1 MGIEFKVIACS
12 VVGILVYIEVQ
23 EGKLP
28 MRKNIQNYLVGLLG
42 TQYNLLKAQNIV
54 DPIERNAERM
64 AKKAETVKYGM
75 EIPGSLL
82 LPWSS
87 QWDKYFG
94 ALKKITEDV
103 QSNL

>member
-1 MGIEFKVIACS
+1 M
-12 VVGILVYIEVQ
+12 
-23 EGKLP
+23 
-28 MRKNIQNYLVGLLG
+28 GLLG

-82 LPWSS
+82 LP
-87 QWDKYFG
+87 
-94 ALKKITEDV
+94 
-103 QSNL
+103 